1 MKDQPQKAKIL
12 VVDDTPE
19 NLRVLIQLLQEQSY
33 QVRPAPNGAHAL
45 TTALKEPPDLIL
57 LDIMMP
63 EMDGYEVCH
72 HLKADKRTCDIPVI
86 FISAL
91 DEALDKATAF
101 SVGGVDYVTK
111 PFHNEEVLARVYTHL
126 TIRRLQQEVQQKNEA
141 LQTANDSLEEK
152 VRARTAELAQA
163 NYDLQAE
170 IEQRIQHQQEKDH
183 LLDVVSQQS
192 EQLRNLTAWLIENQT
207 EERQGLASGLR
218 QEIEQNIELLQ
229 SNLQLLQTLL
239 SPDCDQPVVTHLE
252 NIGRVLQK
260 MRRYVDQT
268 AANLDQTT
276 ATEQTLSQDPLIK
289 LTDRERQV
297 LRLLAQ
303 GKTNAEIAAI
313 LTVASATIHTYTGRI
328 KQKLDIDNLPGLTKF
343 AVEHKLLN

>member
-1 MKDQPQKAKIL
+1 MKGSPQKANIL

-19 NLRVLIQLLQEQSY
+19 NLHVLTQLLQAQGY
-33 QVRPAPNGAHAL
+33 RVRPAPNGAHAL

-72 HLKADKRTCDIPVI
+72 HLKADERTGDIPVI

-91 DEALDKATAF
+91 DETIDKVTAF

-111 PFHNEEVLARVYTHL
+111 PFQNEEVLARVKTHL
-126 TIRRLQQEVQQKNEA
+126 TLRRLQQEVQQKNEA

-152 VRARTAELAQA
+152 VRARTAELAQT
-163 NYDLQAE
+163 NRDLQTE
-170 IEQRIQHQQEKDH
+170 IEQRLQNQQEKDR
-183 LLDVVSQQS
+183 LFETVSQQS
-192 EQLRNLTAWLIENQT
+192 EQLRNLTAWLIDNQNK
-207 EERQGLASGLR
+207 ERQGLAAGLQ

-229 SNLQLLQTLL
+229 SNLKLVQTLL
-239 SPDCDQPVVTHLE
+239 APDCDQPVMTHLE
-252 NIGRVLQK
+252 NAGLILQK
-260 MRRYVDQT
+260 MRRYVDQAT
-268 AANLDQTT
+268 ANLDQTT
-276 ATEQTLSQDPLIK
+276 AKEQTLSQDPLIK

-303 GKTNAEIAAI
+303 GKTNAETADI
-313 LTVASATIHTYTGRI
+313 LTVALSTIHTYTGRI

-343 AVEHKLLN
+343 AIEHKLLE